1 MNAKERASLITTLQL
16 RFEANTHLHQGVT
29 WSNVLTKLEGN
40 ANTLRSLSDMETTGG
55 EPDVVMLGDNS
66 DSITFCDCAAESPVG
81 RRSYCYDRAALDA
94 RKENKPTH
102 SAVEKAEEMGIELLN
117 EEQYR
122 TLQQLGTF
130 DTKTSSWISTPEN
143 IRALGGALFGDRR
156 FDTVFLYHNGASS
169 YYAGRGFRGLL
180 RV

>member
-81 RRSYCYDRAALDA
+81 RRSYCYDRAALDGK
-94 RKENKPTH
+94 RTDFPCFHE
-102 SAVEKAEEMGIELLN
+102 AV
-117 EEQYR
+117 R
-122 TLQQLGTF
+122 
-130 DTKTSSWISTPEN
+130 
-143 IRALGGALFGDRR
+143 
-156 FDTVFLYHNGASS
+156 
-169 YYAGRGFRGLL
+169 
-180 RV
+180 